1 MIVTDHKPLTKNCG
15 DMTLDEIS
23 NTRLFRLKQRTLPW
37 RFRIRHLPGKT
48 NLAADAASR
57 YPAADTDISILTDG
71 DQTEQ
76 TIIAAISREVEDMTT
91 ISWELIAEET
101 RKDKI
106 LSKLIAAIDDSFTGN
121 EPSIAEYQRYQDSL
135 YVNDGVVL
143 YKDRVVV
150 PSSLRRMILDNLHAA
165 HQGISSMQLRA
176 QAIVFWPGMTHD
188 IQEVRASCRECNRNA
203 PSQAPLPSEQAS
215 PPSTPFEQ
223 IFADFFEYGGH
234 HYLVIGCRLAG
245 WPEIFSTPAGSA
257 WSGARGLVACLR
269 THCATFGVPQEISSD
284 GGPEFTASIT
294 KEFLEKWD
302 IKHRISSAYY
312 PQSNGRAEVAV
323 KTAKRILRA
332 NVGPNGSL
340 NSDKLLRALLQ
351 YRNTPDP
358 DCNISPAQII
368 FGKPIRDALSF
379 TNRLEKFSNPNI
391 RPLWREAWA
400 SKEEALRTRFTK
412 STEKLNEHAKQLP
425 PLHVGEKCFLQNQ
438 TGNHPTKWD
447 RTGTI
452 VEKAQHNQYM
462 IKVDGSGRLT
472 KRNRRFIRAFKP
484 ASSTVEAA
492 PHGPPHNLEKEP
504 LKDGTMNNVPSQAG
518 STQNN
523 ASSGSETETQADPMT
538 PNLPV
543 ETPDLDCDIDVPT
556 DKKVS
561 APLPT
566 APQQPSGL
574 SREQK
579 VPAMLRRLLP
589 HNSAGQTEGMIPPEE
604 GGRRSRRLCN
614 Q

>member
-1 MIVTDHKPLTKNCG
+1 
-15 DMTLDEIS
+15 
-23 NTRLFRLKQRTLPW
+23 
-37 RFRIRHLPGKT
+37 
-48 NLAADAASR
+48 
-57 YPAADTDISILTDG
+57 
-71 DQTEQ
+71 
-76 TIIAAISREVEDMTT
+76 
-91 ISWELIAEET
+91 
-101 RKDKI
+101 
-106 LSKLIAAIDDSFTGN
+106 
-121 EPSIAEYQRYQDSL
+121 
-135 YVNDGVVL
+135 
-143 YKDRVVV
+143 
-150 PSSLRRMILDNLHAA
+150 MILDNLHAA
-165 HQGISSMQLRA
+165 HQGVSSMQLRA
-176 QAIVFWPGMTHD
+176 QAIVFWPGMTLE
-188 IQEVRASCRECNRNA
+188 IQEVRARCRECNRNA

-245 WPEIFSTPAGSA
+245 WPEIFATPTGSA

-294 KEFLEKWD
+294 KEFLEKWG

-312 PQSNGRAEVAV
+312 PQSNGRAVVAV

-340 NSDKLLRALLQ
+340 NNDKFLRALLQ

-358 DCNISPAQII
+358 DCNVSPAQII
-368 FGKPIRDALSF
+368 FGRPIRDALSF
-379 TNRLEKFSNPNI
+379 TNRLEKFSNPTI

-400 SKEEALRTRFTK
+400 SKEEALRTRFTR
-412 STEKLNEHAKQLP
+412 STEKLNIHAKELP
-425 PLHVGEKCFLQNQ
+425 TLHVGEKCFIQNQ

-452 VEKAQHNQYM
+452 VEKSQHNQYI

-472 KRNRRFIRAFKP
+472 KRNRRFIKAFKP

-492 PHGPPHNLEKEP
+492 PNSLPHNSEKEP
-504 LKDGTMNNVPSQAG
+504 LKDRTMNNTPSQAG
-518 STQNN
+518 SNQNQI
-523 ASSGSETETQADPMT
+523 ETEARPVT
-538 PNLPV
+538 PDLPV
-543 ETPDLDCDIDVPT
+543 EEETPTLNCDIDVPT
-556 DKKVS
+556 NKKVS

-566 APQQPSGL
+566 APQQPSEPSSEG
-574 SREQK
+574 QK
-579 VPAMLRRLLP
+579 IPAMLRRLLP

-614 Q
+614 L